1 MSRKAREKCISK
13 WEKWSTVLNAAESKM
28 RTGKCPLDLATS
40 MSLLTR
46 AGLVLV
52 WYNGRGGGLIVVD

>member
-28 RTGKCPLDLATS
+28 RTDKCPLDLTTS

-46 AGLVLV
+46 AGLVQ
-52 WYNGRGGGLIVVD
+52 W